1 LPYDSGKI
9 TTLLT
14 LWKTELYQ
22 SLQNLNEI
30 ELLFLEKI
38 IEIIAT
44 IKYNFNLKLQ
54 LLTAL
59 IELEKED

>member
-1 LPYDSGKI
+1 MPYDSGKI

-14 LWKTELYQ
+14 LWKAELYQ